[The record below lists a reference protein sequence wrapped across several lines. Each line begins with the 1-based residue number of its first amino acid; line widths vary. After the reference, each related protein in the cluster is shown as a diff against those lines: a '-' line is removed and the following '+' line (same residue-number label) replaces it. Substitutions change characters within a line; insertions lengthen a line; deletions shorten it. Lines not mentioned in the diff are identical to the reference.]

1 MHLKRR
7 QAMAVA
13 AALLTIRTAQAASAE
28 LALMCDIAL
37 AAPITRAAEAY
48 RAATGTRIQVFATAP
63 GLIVP
68 MLTRDTLIDIVIS
81 RLPTLAEADRAA
93 VLKPDA
99 PPNRWQTPLVVAQ
112 GAAQGAAKDDRF
124 AVSELPDAS
133 GIDAQAALAALAID
147 PAKIVSAIDTRDVA
161 FLLTTGAAGSGLLY
175 LTDALAEPALRVTR
189 TLTTPPPAVFGA
201 AIVKGSGRP
210 NQAGFV
216 SFLGTAPQRAILDQ
230 MGLGS
235 VA

>member
-7 QAMAVA
+7 QAMAA

-48 RAATGTRIQVFATAP
+48 RAATGTRIQVFPTAP

-68 MLTRDTLIDIVIS
+68 MLTRDTLIDIVI
-81 RLPTLAEADRAA
+81 
-93 VLKPDA
+93 
-99 PPNRWQTPLVVAQ
+99 TPLVV
-112 GAAQGAAKDDRF
+112 AQGAAKDDRF

-201 AIVKGSGRP
+201 AIVRGSGRP
-210 NQAGFV
+210 NPSGFV

>member
-7 QAMAVA
+7 QAMAA

-48 RAATGTRIQVFATAP
+48 RAATGTRIQVFPTAP

-68 MLTRDTLIDIVIS
+68 MLTRDTLIDIVIT

-99 PPNRWQTPLVVAQ
+99 PPNRWQTPLVV
-112 GAAQGAAKDDRF
+112 AQGAAKDDRF

-201 AIVKGSGRP
+201 AIVRGSGRP
-210 NQAGFV
+210 NPSGFV